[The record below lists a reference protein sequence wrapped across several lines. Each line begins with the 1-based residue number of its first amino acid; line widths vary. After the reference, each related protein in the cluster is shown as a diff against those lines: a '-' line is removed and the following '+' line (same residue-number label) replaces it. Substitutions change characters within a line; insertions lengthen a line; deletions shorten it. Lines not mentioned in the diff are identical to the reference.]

1 MDRLIFTAT
10 SAMDEYRLD
19 RMNLTHELANVSTV
33 GFKRAFEVANRP
45 VRAEGDGFD
54 TRFLPRAHTTSVVN
68 MENGPRM
75 LTGKPLDVAMDGK
88 TVMPVRAENGEVAW
102 TRRGDLALDPE
113 GFLRTGEGNIVLD
126 DSLSEIQ
133 LPVGYFIYEV
143 TQTGRIMI
151 TDPQNLAEG
160 SQEVAAMG
168 IRDTTDIRMS
178 RRPDGLFRPSD
189 NTEDGF
195 DFESGTGVAS
205 LTSGSLEG
213 SNSNPVHTLVRF
225 IDHARSFEMQTKMIK
240 EMKEND
246 ASGAAMMRL
255 S

>member
-1 MDRLIFTAT
+1 
-10 SAMDEYRLD
+10 
-19 RMNLTHELANVSTV
+19 
-33 GFKRAFEVANRP
+33 
-45 VRAEGDGFD
+45 
-54 TRFLPRAHTTSVVN
+54 
-68 MENGPRM
+68 
-75 LTGKPLDVAMDGK
+75 
-88 TVMPVRAENGEVAW
+88 
-102 TRRGDLALDPE
+102 
-113 GFLRTGEGNIVLD
+113 
-126 DSLSEIQ
+126 
-133 LPVGYFIYEV
+133 
-143 TQTGRIMI
+143 
-151 TDPQNLAEG
+151 
-160 SQEVAAMG
+160 MG